1 MKILKFVPFLVFFAT
16 VSMTSAQALKFGHV
30 NSGQLIM
37 ELPDYIQAQKLMEN
51 EANLLQERRSIMQE
65 EVQRKFTEYI
75 EQRDGLPELIKATM
89 EKDIQDLQQ
98 RLENYDMLAQQSLS
112 KKQQDLIQPIFEKVY
127 SAIEKVGDENGFF
140 YIFDISTQI
149 VLYHSDAS
157 IDCTQMIKAKLG
169 IK

>member
-1 MKILKFVPFLVFFAT
+1 MKFLKFVPFLVFFVA
-16 VSMTSAQALKFGHV
+16 VSMTSAQELKFGHV

-37 ELPDYIQAQKLMEN
+37 ELPDYIQAQKALES
-51 EANLLQERRSIMQE
+51 EANILQERRNIMQE

-75 EQRDGLPELIKATM
+75 EQRDNLPDLIKATM

-98 RLENYDMLAQQSLS
+98 RLENYDMLAQQSIG
-112 KKQQDLIQPIFEKVY
+112 KKQQDLIQPILEKVY
-127 SAIEKVGDENGFF
+127 TAIEQVGDENGFF
-140 YIFDISTQI
+140 YIFDTSTQI
-149 VLYHSDAS
+149 VLYFSDAS